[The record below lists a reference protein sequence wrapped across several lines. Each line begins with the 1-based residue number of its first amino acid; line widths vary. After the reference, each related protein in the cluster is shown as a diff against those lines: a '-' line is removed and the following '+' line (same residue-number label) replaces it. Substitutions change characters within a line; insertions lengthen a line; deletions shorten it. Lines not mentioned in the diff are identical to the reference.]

1 MFTGIIKHVGKI
13 LESRKSSAGLKLKI
27 ELGPVAKGLSF
38 GDSVAV
44 NGVCLTATEI
54 TPTSAEFDV
63 MAESID
69 KSNLGQQRV
78 GSKVNLEPALRVD
91 QGLDGH
97 IVQGHIDGTAKVV
110 SIKKGT
116 TWDMRFKASSELVG
130 QMVPKG
136 SVAINGVSL
145 TLIEAAGEF
154 FSVGLIPTTLDETNL
169 TSLASDDIVNIEA
182 DVLGKYVRHYLTNM
196 LSAGAD
202 GKTSGGLTLEKL
214 KQAGFM

>member
-1 MFTGIIKHVGKI
+1 MFTGIIKHVGRV
-13 LESRKSSAGLKLKI
+13 LESRKSSSGLKLKI
-27 ELGPVAKGLSF
+27 ELGPIADNLGF

-54 TPTSAEFDV
+54 TPASAEFDV

-69 KSNLGQQRV
+69 RSNLGKQRV
-78 GSKVNLEPALRVD
+78 GSRVNLEPALRAD

-97 IVQGHIDGTAKVV
+97 IVQGHIDGIAKVV
-110 SIKKGT
+110 SIKKGA
-116 TWDMRFKASSELVG
+116 TWDMRFKASTELVS

-169 TSLASDDIVNIEA
+169 TTLASDDIVNIEV
-182 DVLGKYVRHYLTNM
+182 DILGKYVKHYLANM

-202 GKTSGGLTLEKL
+202 GKTSDGLTLEKL